1 MYIYIYIYVYTQ
13 YSNTVTILQYN
24 FTLGPSN
31 WSRVFP
37 YCNGTK
43 QSPINI
49 DKDSAEFDGNLTAI
63 QLGDQWDVHLNQ
75 SVVNATLKNN
85 GHTAVVVFMADGKL
99 ENSPIMTTQGG
110 TEQN

>member
-1 MYIYIYIYVYTQ
+1 M
-13 YSNTVTILQYN
+13 
-24 FTLGPSN
+24 
-31 WSRVFP
+31 FP

-49 DKDSAEFDGNLTAI
+49 DKDSAEIDGNLTAI

-85 GHTAVVVFMADGKL
+85 GHTAVVVFMADGKS
-99 ENSPIMTTQGG
+99 ENSPILTTQGG
-110 TEQN
+110 IE